1 MVSKRVSS
9 SNVNEVIRAVL
20 NVFIFFTKRF
30 YTHQKHQKHLKAL
43 QELKAQRCKQANAQN
58 ANKRTVNL

>member
-20 NVFIFFTKRF
+20 NVFTKRF